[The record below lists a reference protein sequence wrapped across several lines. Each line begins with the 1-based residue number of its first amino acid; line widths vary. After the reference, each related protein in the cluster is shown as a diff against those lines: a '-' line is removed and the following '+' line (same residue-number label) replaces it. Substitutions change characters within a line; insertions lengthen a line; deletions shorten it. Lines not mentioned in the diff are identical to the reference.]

1 MEFTD
6 FLEELVREV
15 VSDILSQLKGTQR
28 PQRKPR
34 RNSGSRGF
42 DLETILKGTQI
53 LKDGADVVSGADAR
67 QYQQESLNLLK
78 ALLEELQEVNEN
90 LEALRKVTA

>member
-15 VSDILSQLKGTQR
+15 VADILNQLRGTQT
-28 PQRKPR
+28 PQKKPR
-34 RNSGSRGF
+34 RSSGSRGF
-42 DLETILKGTQI
+42 DLESILKGTQI

-67 QYQQESLNLLK
+67 QYQQESL
-78 ALLEELQEVNEN
+78 
-90 LEALRKVTA
+90 